1 MGFLEVLL
9 LLFIALK
16 IFGIISWSWW
26 MVLIPLYVMVVLYGS
41 IIALQITLWRKAE
54 KDFNDKFKF

>member
-26 MVLIPLYVMVVLYGS
+26 VVLIPLYVMVVLYGS
-41 IIALQITLWRKAE
+41 IIALQISLWRKSE